1 MRLQKEPKTLFAVIV
16 TRGLNGEEIV
26 EINPTTISEKEEWK
40 RIALST
46 PRYIKHFFIMASNI
60 REAKRICNRNLD
72 HLQAPFW
79 HK

>member
-1 MRLQKEPKTLFAVIV
+1 MFAIIV
-16 TRGLNGEEIV
+16 TRGLNGEEVV
-26 EINPTTISEKEEWK
+26 EINPTTVSQKKEWEL
-40 RIALST
+40 IALST
-46 PRYIKHFFIMASNI
+46 PRYIKHFFIWASGI